1 MKLFAIISRPQNE
14 LYDNL
19 MTLNKILKIN
29 VVVCVPV
36 CISVRVSVK
45 FKQTNP
51 TNAITL
57 YTHEH
62 ISAFILTVYKLMCA
76 TYTCGIYLC
85 ICVCLS
91 VCQSVGL
98 PVCLSVCPSVGRA
111 KSASAMN

>member
-36 CISVRVSVK
+36 CMSVRVSIK

-76 TYTCGIYLC
+76 TYTCGYTFVYV
-85 ICVCLS
+85 CVCLS
-91 VCQSVGL
+91 VSL
-98 PVCLSVCPSVGRA
+98 SACLSVCPYVRLSVER
-111 KSASAMN
+111 NPPPQ